1 MTEKQPLDHNGFLTV
16 GATTTESYP
25 HPNSIPKV
33 ELDNF
38 MKYYKGKE

>member
-1 MTEKQPLDHNGFLTV
+1 MTEELLDKNGFLTV
-16 GATTTESYP
+16 GAGTPKSYP
-25 HPNSIPKV
+25 YPNSIPKA